1 MRSDLDAVRERHV
14 QREVREELLRVST
27 GDWGWAKAYVQTVP
41 HQHVAN
47 ATTDARARYVDVRG
61 RQLVLEPLRPGTSDG
76 GF

>member
-14 QREVREELLRVST
+14 QREMRDELGRVQS

-41 HQHVAN
+41 RHP
-47 ATTDARARYVDVRG
+47 TDVRARYVDARS
-61 RQLVLEPLRPGTSDG
+61 RLMTVLDPPRPGTADG